1 MNSHLAL
8 LLVYSAA
15 QIALGLW
22 IGRLVR
28 TTGDFFVAG
37 RRLPAFLLFAT
48 MLAANIGAG
57 STVGAASL
65 GYRDG
70 LSAWW
75 WNGSAGL
82 GSLVLAFW
90 AGPRLWA
97 IAREH
102 DLLTLGDFL
111 ELRYGGTV
119 RGLAATL
126 MLLATLTILAGQ
138 LIGIATILEVVAGQP
153 RWVGA
158 AIGGAVITIYFVAGG
173 LVSSA
178 WVNLVQLTVKL
189 AGFALAVP
197 LAVAAAGGWSAL
209 PAAPGL
215 PADFFSFFHGGRSG
229 VPLLALLGPAFI
241 VSPGL
246 VQKTYGAID
255 ARAIRIGVGANAVAL
270 LVFGFGP
277 PLIGVV
283 ARILHPQLASPDL
296 ALPTV
301 LVREL
306 PPAIG
311 ALGLAAIF
319 SAELSAADAVLF
331 MLATSFSQD
340 LYRRFLRPSANET
353 DVLRVARLVAVTG
366 AVAGI
371 ALAVAFPTV
380 VAALTVFY
388 GFVTVTFFV
397 PVVAALLGGRSGAP
411 EALAAIGSGVSV
423 LLFVHLATGGAG
435 LAGWRPDTM
444 ALAASALAFV
454 GLRVARRP

>member
-353 DVLRVARLVAVTG
+353 DVLRVARLGAVTG
-366 AVAGI
+366 AGAGI

-388 GFVTVTFFV
+388 GFVTVTFVV